1 MSREKPR
8 IAAMDPMTRASE
20 TIGRLIWIL
29 AGAVLAVVFF
39 LPVYTDE
46 ILWKLLLGRYH
57 ADGNQELALTLIPSC
72 RFYAKDVPWLLLP
85 YRLFNEL
92 LYGNIPGPLSIRIF
106 GFALELLWLGLTMR
120 LFATVV
126 RPRIGSFTAATGVL
140 AFAMLGILPFMLE
153 FGRPEQILLIGITIL
168 FVPLLKPAS
177 PELPGLGTSLLHA
190 LLICV
195 GAGFFLTTHPRANF
209 ALPLILAFSQRVLRR
224 PWLTFMSF
232 GVILA
237 FDAVAYGDWA
247 ARWNCPH
254 DPVVALTFRRLNLG
268 ANHSLADFQSYFS
281 ALDKSFENS
290 GSWFLADIIQK
301 PRYTSDMIPPYTGI
315 GWLVIGRLLWA
326 WLSYI
331 FLIGSAAVIVSWW
344 TRWRE
349 RELRMSLVA
358 LAAMWLFFAAS
369 IIARIDKNDYE
380 AELIVP
386 LVGIGT
392 AGAVWIA
399 WPSLIALIG
408 TDSAHRMARFGC
420 MVTLSFA
427 LLSQAG
433 LIVNYA
439 PYVFWSWTKAG
450 YPKGQRV
457 SVGNFGYDS
466 LRAGIIEAAE
476 KCGIRLQDYPR
487 HLVVDELTYF
497 TFQQA
502 YQPFFM
508 TELDEHGWSTHHP
521 DPTDTLFYFKSDGM
535 IVGCQW
541 IPTVYKHRAV
551 ADGKFCC
558 LPKFY

>member
-1 MSREKPR
+1 MSEQTPPV
-8 IAAMDPMTRASE
+8 AARYAMTRASE

-29 AGAVLAVVFF
+29 AGVVLAVVFF

-57 ADGNQELALTLIPSC
+57 ADGNQEFALTLIPSC

-85 YRLFNEL
+85 YRLFNEM
-92 LYGNIPGPLSIRIF
+92 LYGNIPGPLSIRVF
-106 GFALELLWLGLTMR
+106 GFALELVWLGLTWR
-120 LFATVV
+120 LFAGLV
-126 RPRIGSFTAATGVL
+126 RPQISSYHAATGVL

-153 FGRPEQILLIGITIL
+153 LGRPEQFLLIGITIF

-177 PELPGLGTSLLHA
+177 PVFPSLGASVLYA
-190 LLICV
+190 VLICS

-224 PWLTFMSF
+224 PWLTLVSF

-237 FDAVAYGDWA
+237 FDTVAYGDWA

-254 DPVVALTFRRLNLG
+254 DPVVALTFRHLNLG
-268 ANHSLADFQSYFS
+268 ANHSLGDFRNYFA
-281 ALDKSFENS
+281 ALYKSFENS

-301 PRYTSDMIPPYTGI
+301 PGYTSDMIPPFTGI
-315 GWLVIGRLLWA
+315 GWLVVGRLLWS
-326 WLSYI
+326 WLTYI
-331 FLIGSAAVIVSWW
+331 FLIGSAALILAWCM
-344 TRWRE
+344 RWRE
-349 RELRMSLVA
+349 REMRMSLFA

-386 LVGIGT
+386 LVAIG
-392 AGAVWIA
+392 AVGAVWVA
-399 WPSLIALIG
+399 WPSLNSLFGA
-408 TDSAHRMARFGC
+408 DPVQRMARFGC
-420 MVTLSFA
+420 LVTLTFA
-427 LLSQAG
+427 LISQAG

-439 PYVFWSWTKAG
+439 PYVFWSWTKPG
-450 YPKGQRV
+450 YPKGQRE

-466 LRAGIIEAAE
+466 LRADIIAAAE
-476 KCGIRLQDYPR
+476 KCGIRPQDHPH

-541 IPTVYKHRAV
+541 IPSVYRHRAI